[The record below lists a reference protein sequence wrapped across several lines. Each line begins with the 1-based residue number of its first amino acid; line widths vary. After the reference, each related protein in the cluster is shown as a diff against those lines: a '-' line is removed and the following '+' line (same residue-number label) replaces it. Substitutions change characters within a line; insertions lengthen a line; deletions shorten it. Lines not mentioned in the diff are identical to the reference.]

1 MSENGNREP
10 HHEIQHDIWSV
21 PAGKLRWY
29 ITLLI
34 ISGSVLAGYLIAGEP
49 GNPDHSTNQELAKAI
64 AADVLLS
71 YTAAALGSFVI
82 IQGVEQVMVVTH
94 FFREQTRK
102 LVEQRLERERLER
115 ERREQARAEGRA
127 AGRAEGWSEWAAWNE
142 RRIEAERN
150 GLPFDEAPPSPGDA
164 G

>member
-10 HHEIQHDIWSV
+10 HHDIWSI

-29 ITLLI
+29 ITVLI

-127 AGRAEGWSEWAAWNE
+127 EG
-142 RRIEAERN
+142 
-150 GLPFDEAPPSPGDA
+150 LV
-164 G
+164 

>member
-1 MSENGNREP
+1 MT
-10 HHEIQHDIWSV
+10 V
-21 PAGKLRWY
+21 
-29 ITLLI
+29 LI
-34 ISGSVLAGYLIAGEP
+34 MSGSVLAGYLIAGEP

-127 AGRAEGWSEWAAWNE
+127 EGWSEWAAWNE

-150 GLPFDEAPPSPGDA
+150 GLPFDEAPPPAGDA

>member
-1 MSENGNREP
+1 MSKNGNREP
-10 HHEIQHDIWSV
+10 QHDIWSV

-29 ITLLI
+29 ITILI
-34 ISGSVLAGYLIAGEP
+34 LSGSVLAGYLIAGEP
-49 GNPDHSTNQELAKAI
+49 GNPDHSTNQKLAKAI
-64 AADVLLS
+64 AADILLS
-71 YTAAALGSFVI
+71 YTAAAVGSFVI

-115 ERREQARAEGRA
+115 ERREQARAD
-127 AGRAEGWSEWAAWNE
+127 GRAEERAAWAAWNE

-150 GLPFDEAPPSPGDA
+150 GFPFDEDPPSPGDA

>member
-1 MSENGNREP
+1 MSKNGNREP
-10 HHEIQHDIWSV
+10 QHEIWSI

-64 AADVLLS
+64 AADILLS
-71 YTAAALGSFVI
+71 YTVAALGSFVI
-82 IQGVEQVMVVTH
+82 IQGVEQIMVVTH

-102 LVEQRLERERLER
+102 LVEQRLERERQER
-115 ERREQARAEGRA
+115 ERREQARAEGHA
-127 AGRAEGWSEWAAWNE
+127 EGRAEGWAEWAAWNE

-150 GLPFDEAPPSPGDA
+150 GLPFDEAPPPAGDA